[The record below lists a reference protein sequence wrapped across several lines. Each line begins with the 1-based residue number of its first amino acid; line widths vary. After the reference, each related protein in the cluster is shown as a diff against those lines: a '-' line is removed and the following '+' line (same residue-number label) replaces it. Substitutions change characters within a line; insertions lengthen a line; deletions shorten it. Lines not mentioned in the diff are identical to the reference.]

1 MEDYIVRATAKEGTI
16 RALAAITTNMVK
28 EAQKVH
34 GLSPLATVALGRTMT
49 AAAMMSTTL
58 KEENAVITLQSRGW
72 PIGGIVVVVDSSA
85 NVKGYVHNR
94 WCICL

>member
-1 MEDYIVRATAKEGTI
+1 LKTGFLGVDRQMEDYIVRATAKEGTI

-58 KEENAVITLQSRGW
+58 KEENAVITLQ
-72 PIGGIVVVVDSSA
+72 I
-85 NVKGYVHNR
+85 KGMGR
-94 WCICL
+94 

>member
-58 KEENAVITLQSRGW
+58 KEEKCSHNAANQGGW
-72 PIGGIVVVVDSSA
+72 ADRRNCRSG
-85 NVKGYVHNR
+85 
-94 WCICL
+94 

>member
-34 GLSPLATVALGRTMT
+34 GLSPLATVALGRTIKCSHN
-49 AAAMMSTTL
+49 AA
-58 KEENAVITLQSRGW
+58 NQGGW
-72 PIGGIVVVVDSSA
+72 ADRRNCRSG
-85 NVKGYVHNR
+85 
-94 WCICL
+94 